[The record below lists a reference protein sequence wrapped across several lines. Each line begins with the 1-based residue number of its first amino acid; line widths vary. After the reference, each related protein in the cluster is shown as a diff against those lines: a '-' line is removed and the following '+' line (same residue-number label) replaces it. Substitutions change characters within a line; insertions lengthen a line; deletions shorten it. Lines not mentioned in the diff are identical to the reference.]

1 MGTLFGVEVVQIRLM
16 LEVVGVYLTVLD
28 DLVGDHIVVVLLN
41 IQRDALGGKDLLAHL
56 QHLAVG
62 SGSSGTADGLAVQS
76 VIIHSGIIAVGGV
89 LHNGHHGA
97 LVGLVHEVLHLL
109 ALQGSSQSLD
119 LRLLLIAVLAHQ
131 NVDVSRR
138 AVLHGQCIGH
148 GVQTGRDGVVGVDD
162 GVVLV
167 LQDVGHLS
175 GLHLVHGD
183 VQGVLLDVILGGG
196 QAGICLQ
203 LEEAVLLQQGQG
215 AGLVGGIV
223 GHSHLDL
230 IQLSSGRG
238 CHAAGCSG
246 GRSSGRRTTAGS
258 QGSGCGCHT
267 GNFQKIATS
276 NHSFVPSLLFS
287 IMYCGPHGTF
297 PRTALNGRMKKCP
310 RPYKP

>member
-1 MGTLFGVEVVQIRLM
+1 M

-28 DLVGDHIVVVLLN
+28 DLVGNHIVVVLLDV
-41 IQRDALGGKDLLAHL
+41 QRDALGGKDLLAHL

-62 SGSSGTADGLAVQS
+62 SGSSGAADGLAVQS
-76 VIIHSGIIAVGGV
+76 VIVHSGIIAVGGV

-131 NVDVSRR
+131 NVNVSRR
-138 AVLHGQCIGH
+138 AVLHSQCISH

-183 VQGVLLDVILGGG
+183 VQGVLLNVILGGG
-196 QAGICLQ
+196 QAGVCLQ

-230 IQLSSGRG
+230 VQLSCGRG

-258 QGSGCGCHT
+258 QSSGCGCHT

-297 PRTALNGRMKKCP
+297 PCAALNGRMKKCP
-310 RPYKP
+310 RPYEP

>member
-1 MGTLFGVEVVQIRLM
+1 MNAGNSDQMGTLFGVEVVQIRLM
-16 LEVVGVYLTVLD
+16 LEIVGVYLTVLD
-28 DLVGDHIVVVLLN
+28 DLVGDHIVVVLLD

-62 SGSSGTADGLAVQS
+62 SGSSGAADGLAVQG
-76 VIIHSGIIAVGGV
+76 VIIHSGIVAVGGV

-119 LRLLLIAVLAHQ
+119 LRLLLIAVLTHQ

-175 GLHLVHGD
+175 SLHLVHSN
-183 VQGVLLDVILGGG
+183 VQGILLNVVLGSG
-196 QAGICLQ
+196 QTGICLQ

-230 IQLSSGRG
+230 VQLSSGRG
-238 CHAAGCSG
+238 CHTARCSR
-246 GRSSGRRTTAGS
+246 RSSGRRTTAGS

-297 PRTALNGRMKKCP
+297 PRAALNG
-310 RPYKP
+310 

>member
-1 MGTLFGVEVVQIRLM
+1 M

-28 DLVGDHIVVVLLN
+28 DLVGDHIVVVLLD

-62 SGSSGTADGLAVQS
+62 SGSSGAADGLAVQS
-76 VIIHSGIIAVGGV
+76 VIVHSGIIAVGGV

-138 AVLHGQCIGH
+138 TVLHGQCIGH

-183 VQGVLLDVILGGG
+183 VQGVLLNVILGGG
-196 QAGICLQ
+196 QACVCLQ

-230 IQLSSGRG
+230 IQLSCGRG

-310 RPYKP
+310 RPYEP

>member
-1 MGTLFGVEVVQIRLM
+1 M

-28 DLVGDHIVVVLLN
+28 DLVGDHIVVVLLDV
-41 IQRDALGGKDLLAHL
+41 QRDALGGKDLLAHL

-97 LVGLVHEVLHLL
+97 LVSFVHEVLHLL

-230 IQLSSGRG
+230 IQLSCGRG

>member
-28 DLVGDHIVVVLLN
+28 DLVGDHIVVVLLD

-62 SGSSGTADGLAVQS
+62 SGSSGAADGLAVQS

-119 LRLLLIAVLAHQ
+119 LRLLLIAILADQ

-183 VQGVLLDVILGGG
+183 VQGVLLNVVLGGG

-230 IQLSSGRG
+230 IQLSCGRG

-310 RPYKP
+310 RPYEP